1 MVGSDWLV
9 GLFSLASKVE
19 GRQGG
24 RETHTHTEREREP
37 YYAVGSA
44 KPITHSHHARMHA
57 TIYHAV
63 FSLGLARNRKTSV
76 VDVLDVGWW
85 YNGTAARAKVGCAV

>member
-24 RETHTHTEREREP
+24 RETHTHREREREP

-44 KPITHSHHARMHA
+44 KPITHSHHARTHA
-57 TIYHAV
+57 TICRV
-63 FSLGLARNRKTSV
+63 FPGLGSESEDLSGRCFGCWLV
-76 VDVLDVGWW
+76 V
-85 YNGTAARAKVGCAV
+85 